1 MPNKNILFITTF
13 NPYLQVNGAYQ
24 RTHHL
29 FNALKQ
35 YGNVDILFFNTNNER
50 IKTEDSNMFTY
61 DIKLKCTLQ
70 TRINSYIHFYTPA
83 IIMATDS
90 QCHRIYK
97 KTIQQKKYDLI
108 VCRYIYTAIMCG
120 IKDYSN
126 VVIDVDDIPWHN
138 HFQLSQN
145 HTYSWIRR
153 LFFLFKYK
161 AIKKQS
167 LKIMSKCKLYYTANP
182 QDCLT
187 SNAQYLPNIPSIF
200 SNQDYIPQA
209 NKNILFIGFMAYS
222 PNYQGIDYFIQNIWN
237 KVYPYHTDSSF
248 YIAGKGTPQNLKTKW
263 EKNPNVHV
271 LGYVDNLE
279 DLYKKCFI
287 VVVPIYNGAG
297 TNIKVLEA
305 LAMKK
310 ICVVSQFATK
320 GFEQYF
326 SHGKDILVAKSDNEY
341 IQYLIEVLNTPE
353 KFISIA
359 TQGYYSI
366 LNHYTKDNIKTIIKK
381 TLFQ

>member
-70 TRINSYIHFYTPA
+70 TRISSYIHFYTPA
-83 IIMATDS
+83 IIMTTDS

-120 IKDYSN
+120 IKNYSN
-126 VVIDVDDIPWHN
+126 VVIDVDDLPWYHHFHN
-138 HFQLSQN
+138 SKN
-145 HTYSWIRR
+145 HAYSWIRR

-161 AIKKQS
+161 AIKMQS
-167 LKIMSKCKLYYTANP
+167 LKIMSKCKLCYTANP

-187 SNAQYLPNIPSIF
+187 SNTLYLPNIPSIF
-200 SNQDYIPQA
+200 ANENYLPQS
-209 NKNILFIGFMAYS
+209 NKNILFVGFMGYP
-222 PNYQGIDYFIQNIWN
+222 PNYQGIDHFIQNIWN

-248 YIAGKGTPQNLKTKW
+248 YIVGKGTPQTLKVKW
-263 EKNPNVHV
+263 EKNPNIHV

-279 DLYKKCFI
+279 DLYKKCCI
-287 VVVPIYNGAG
+287 AVVPIYNGAG

-310 ICVVSQFATK
+310 ICVASQFATK
-320 GFEQYF
+320 GFDQHF
-326 SHGKDILVAKSDNEY
+326 SHGKDILIAKSDNEY

-366 LNHYTKDNIKTIIKK
+366 LNHYTKDNILTIIKK